1 MKSFTTYITEL
12 EQDWQYMK
20 KPKKE
25 QLTAVDDYGR
35 EIKTP
40 TLPKKEPKEVPEK
53 DPTVYDPDREPRGVI
68 NKNWKRLQDAPPG
81 TEDRAEYKLRKK
93 DQPRGEINL
102 LPRRV
107 GPPTDP
113 EKEQNSTVDHQ
124 VLKKDTQDQMPEVN
138 VDEPRPKIR
147 KRT

>member
-1 MKSFTTYITEL
+1 MKSFIRFVE
-12 EQDWQYMK
+12 EREDWDFMK

-25 QLTAVDDYGR
+25 LTAVDEFGR

-40 TLPKKEPKEVPEK
+40 TLPKKEPKNAPEK
-53 DPTVYDPDREPRGVI
+53 DPTTYDPDREPKGVI

-81 TEDRAEYKLRKK
+81 TEDRAEYKLRKQNRP
-93 DQPRGEINL
+93 DSINM

-107 GPPTDP
+107 GPETNP
-113 EKEQNSTVDHQ
+113 EREQYDTHIN
-124 VLKKDTQDQMPEVN
+124 KYDTQDDMPSIN
-138 VDEPRPKIR
+138 VDEPKSKIR

>member
-1 MKSFTTYITEL
+1 MKSFIRFVE
-12 EQDWQYMK
+12 EREDWDFMK

-25 QLTAVDDYGR
+25 LTAVDDYGR

-40 TLPKKEPKEVPEK
+40 TLPKKEPK
-53 DPTVYDPDREPRGVI
+53 DPPKLTNFDALDPDREPVGVI

-81 TEDRAEYKLRKK
+81 TEDRAEYKMRKEY
-93 DQPRGEINL
+93 QPRGEINM

-107 GPPTDP
+107 GPPTNP
-113 EKEQNSTVDHQ
+113 EREQYDTHI
-124 VLKKDTQDQMPEVN
+124 KKYDTQDDMPSIN
-138 VDEPRPKIR
+138 ADEPKAKIR